1 MYENTDININLKQVY
16 TGLPYKTQSKYV
28 MIRHRSHST
37 LCLLF
42 LPEGLYLPIAIKVL
56 KLDYNN
62 HMLYDAILILL
73 PLKKIKKKKNSN
85 IVS

>member
-62 HMLYDAILILL
+62 HMLYDAILIFLLLL
-73 PLKKIKKKKNSN
+73 PLKKMKKKKK
-85 IVS
+85 